1 MGRPLGSRNKA
12 KDGEAYMH
20 AGVEPGM
27 GDNSAQRELTPE
39 QKRSLL
45 MKACDEILPMKLDF
59 AALAGEIRQA
69 YKAAKADGIPKKDI
83 DFALQLRG
91 MDRDTLTERIT
102 RHSQIIEWIHPGVQA
117 EMQFE
122 DAAE

>member
-1 MGRPLGSRNKA
+1 MGRPLGSRNKT
-12 KDGEAYMH
+12 KEGEAYMH

-27 GDNSAQRELTPE
+27 GDNSAPRELTLE

-83 DFALQLRG
+83 DFALQLKG
-91 MDRDTLTERIT
+91 MDRDSIIDRIT
-102 RHSQIIEWIHPGVQA
+102 RHSQIIEWLHPGVQA
-117 EMQFE
+117 ELQFE